1 MKILGLD
8 LGEKRIGMS
17 ISDETRQIAIPYGVL
32 IVKPAPEKN
41 FTLNQGPSR
50 EIQKIKEICQKE
62 RVGEIVIG
70 LPLNL
75 KGKEGKQAKKVQY
88 FVEELK
94 KEISLPIILEDERL
108 TTKEAERILKEKGV
122 KGRKEK
128 IDTLSAVLILEQ
140 YLGRK

>member
-1 MKILGLD
+1 
-8 LGEKRIGMS
+8 
-17 ISDETRQIAIPYGVL
+17 
-32 IVKPAPEKN
+32 
-41 FTLNQGPSR
+41 
-50 EIQKIKEICQKE
+50 
-62 RVGEIVIG
+62 VGEIVIG